1 MSGVK
6 FGPKTEMEMMGI
18 TNSYW
23 GVCGFTSTFHA
34 MYELNPGKKPLIIG
48 AYIATKVLAEIK
60 TYLVMLKASGNF
72 SLLNEIQAFTRTFPK
87 TTTGCDFS
95 NFDIDK
101 YIARINDAVNK
112 TEAEIVKD
120 GYYSIGM
127 PPAGV
132 VDYVTRMWEYKAT
145 LSKGDTGGDGII
157 GVKRDARVMYDG
169 LCHYM
174 YRLNGKIYSW
184 GNTYTSVT
192 DANPA
197 YQVIWTIDIK
207 P

>member
-6 FGPKTEMEMMGI
+6 FGPKTEMEIMGT

-34 MYELNPGKKPLIIG
+34 MYELNPGKRPLVIG
-48 AYIATKVLAEIK
+48 AGIATKVLAEIK

-72 SLLNEIQAFTRTFPK
+72 TLLTEIEQFTRTFPEVK
-87 TTTGCDFS
+87 GSDFK
-95 NFDIDK
+95 NFKIDK
-101 YIARINDAVNK
+101 YLALINAAVGK
-112 TEAEIVKD
+112 SDDEIK
-120 GYYSIGM
+120 GNSNYSIGM
-127 PPAGV
+127 PPHGV
-132 VDYVTRMWEYKAT
+132 ADYVTRMWEYKAT
-145 LSKGDTGGDGII
+145 VTKGDTGADGII
-157 GVKRDARVMYDG
+157 GVKRDDRKMYDG

-174 YRLNGKIYSW
+174 YRTGGKIYSW
-184 GNTYTSVT
+184 GNTYNGVT

-197 YQVIWTIDIK
+197 YQVILTIDVK